1 MKITVLLLLQLV
13 CSAQSTAEADE
24 EILAK
29 QIALQQPCPQDV
41 HAVLRELT
49 ASVAQQKV
57 EMTFLQKENQA
68 QAEKLEKQ
76 ETEISKLKQQ
86 AEVKPVAF
94 SASLYTGNHDITI
107 GTFPQRTTL
116 VFTNVVT
123 NIGKAYNS
131 NSGIFTAPVRGA
143 YQFEWYIGLPGS
155 ASHPTGAVLVKNS
168 EPTFLAY
175 GHHSSLYGTSSNGIT
190 LLLEVGDTVFL
201 QLWPNTKIFDNI
213 FHHTT
218 FSGHLLFTM

>member
-1 MKITVLLLLQLV
+1 MKITVFLPLLLLV
-13 CSAQSTAEADE
+13 CSDSTDQTTPEADK

-68 QAEKLEKQ
+68 QAAKLEKQ
-76 ETEISKLKQQ
+76 ETEITKLKQQ
-86 AEVKPVAF
+86 VEVKPVAF
-94 SASLYTGNHDITI
+94 SASLYTGHHDVTI

-175 GHHSSLYGTSSNGIT
+175 GHHSSPYGTSSNGIT
-190 LLLEVGDTVFL
+190 LLLELRSD
-201 QLWPNTKIFDNI
+201 
-213 FHHTT
+213 
-218 FSGHLLFTM
+218 SGNSFGPPPLPP

>member
-1 MKITVLLLLQLV
+1 MRQF
-13 CSAQSTAEADE
+13 
-24 EILAK
+24 AK
-29 QIALQQPCPQDV
+29 KSMV
-41 HAVLRELT
+41 
-49 ASVAQQKV
+49 
-57 EMTFLQKENQA
+57 LQKICAFFSA

-76 ETEISKLKQQ
+76 ETEITKLKQQ
-86 AEVKPVAF
+86 AEGTCIYSKKKNNNLKIQNGKQFKPVAF